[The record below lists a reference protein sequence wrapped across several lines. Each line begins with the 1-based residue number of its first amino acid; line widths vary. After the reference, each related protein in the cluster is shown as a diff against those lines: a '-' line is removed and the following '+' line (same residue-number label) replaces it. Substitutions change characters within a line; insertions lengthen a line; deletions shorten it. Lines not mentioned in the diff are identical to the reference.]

1 MARVVVTGASGF
13 VGRAAAEAARDAGH
27 EVIALGRRA
36 EADLGPGIAYT
47 ALDLGQGGDIAPILA
62 GADAVIHAAGA
73 MAGDDAA
80 HARDTLA
87 PTQAV
92 LDALP
97 EGARLVLVSSLSVYG
112 YAALPPGVLLNE
124 LTPREADPEKRD
136 AYTRAK
142 LAQERMAVAAA
153 RARGVDLWL
162 IRPGAIY
169 GPGRTHTGWLGISVK
184 GRHVTPG
191 GDPTVPGVDIGRV
204 GQGLVAA
211 VTVSKPQNR
220 DISAPGC
227 APAAVI
233 NLIDPDPPRQSA
245 WAAAVGQRLTR
256 LPGGLMF
263 KAAAALD
270 LAGDLMPGLGRRLPR
285 IVMAPA
291 LAARFKDLRYAT
303 TRAEDVLGLAPE
315 DSPFAER
322 MAGYREAGP

>member
-1 MARVVVTGASGF
+1 MARIVVTGASGF
-13 VGRAAAEAARDAGH
+13 VGRAAARAARDAGH
-27 EVIALGRRA
+27 EVIALGRR
-36 EADLGPGIAYT
+36 EGVDLGPGVTYHAR
-47 ALDLGQGGDIAPILA
+47 DLGQGGDLAPLLQ

-92 LDALP
+92 LAALP

-112 YAALPPGVLLNE
+112 YAALPTGVMLNE
-124 LTPREADPEKRD
+124 LTPREIDGAKRD

-153 RARGVDLWL
+153 RARGLDLWL

-169 GPGRTHTGWLGISVK
+169 GPGRVQTGWLGISIK
-184 GRHVTPG
+184 GRHVSPS
-191 GDPTVPGVDIGRV
+191 GDPTIPGVDIARV
-204 GQGLVAA
+204 GQGLLSAA
-211 VTVSKPQNR
+211 IGSRPQDRDVSG
-220 DISAPGC
+220 PGC
-227 APAAVI
+227 APAVVI

-245 WAAAVGQRLTR
+245 WAEAVGVSLTR
-256 LPGGLMF
+256 VPGGLMF
-263 KAAAALD
+263 KTAAALD
-270 LAGDLMPGLGRRLPR
+270 LAGDLLPGVGRRLPR

-303 TRAEDVLGLAPE
+303 TRAEDVLGLPVE
-315 DSPFAER
+315 DTPFAAR
-322 MAGYREAGP
+322 MAAYAEAAP